1 MAKTSHVDS
10 LFHHCGRI
18 CRHRL
23 PDIFRMGPVRSP
35 DGDLGTLLPGSF
47 LCLHFASSSL
57 WAQRNSG
64 TCSAIWA
71 ADETGERES
80 FAHRS
85 ILQKTNQQNKGRGLG
100 NEITFAS
107 NRPSKT
113 QEPAMSPPKK

>member
-71 ADETGERES
+71 ADETGDNCLL
-80 FAHRS
+80 H
-85 ILQKTNQQNKGRGLG
+85 ILGSRTTHAGSKGAV
-100 NEITFAS
+100 AS
-107 NRPSKT
+107 
-113 QEPAMSPPKK
+113 A